1 MYRKQLVYQVAFLI
15 YISYLCLLEER
26 DMKLKSWIYIG
37 VAVLILGMIGTIILQ
52 SSRIDSLKEDL
63 SISIANE
70 KALFADNDSLN
81 NRGRTLQLTVEQLNY
96 INDSIIVKMNEV
108 RKELKIKDKNI
119 KELEYQLF
127 EARKTDTLIFRD
139 TLFRNSELKIDTTL
153 RDKWYSLNLKLEY
166 PSTVIAS
173 PKFISERYVVQ
184 SLKKETIKP
193 PKKCWLGRLFQR
205 KHKIIETVVIEKSPY
220 IINKQEKYIKVI
232 E

>member
-1 MYRKQLVYQVAFLI
+1 
-15 YISYLCLLEER
+15 
-26 DMKLKSWIYIG
+26 MKLKSWIYIG
-37 VAVLILGMIGTIILQ
+37 VAVLILGMISVISLQ

-70 KALFADNDSLN
+70 KALFADNDSLS
-81 NRGRTLQLTVEQLNY
+81 NRGRVLQLTVEQLNY
-96 INDSIIVKMNEV
+96 INDSIIIKMNEV
-108 RKELKIKDKNI
+108 RKELKIKNKNI
-119 KELEYQLF
+119 KELEYQLS

-139 TLFRNSELKIDTTL
+139 TLFRNPEVKIDTTL

-184 SLKKETIKP
+184 SLRKETIKP
-193 PKKCWLGRLFQR
+193 PKKCWLGRLFQK

-220 IINKQEKYIKVI
+220 IINKQEKYIKII

>member
-1 MYRKQLVYQVAFLI
+1 MFYLTSCFFYLYFLPLPI
-15 YISYLCLLEER
+15 GGKN
-26 DMKLKSWIYIG
+26 MKLKSWIYIG
-37 VAVLILGMIGTIILQ
+37 VAVLILGMIGVISLQ

-81 NRGRTLQLTVEQLNY
+81 NKGRTLQLTVEQLNY

-108 RKELKIKDKNI
+108 RKKLKIKDKNI
-119 KELEYQLF
+119 KELEYQLS
-127 EARKTDTLIFRD
+127 EAKKTDTLIFRD
-139 TLFRNSELKIDTTL
+139 TLFRNPELKIDTTL

-184 SLKKETIKP
+184 SLRKETIKP
-193 PKKCWLGRLFQR
+193 PKKCWIGRLFQKR
-205 KHKIIETVVIEKSPY
+205 HKVIETEVIEKSPY
-220 IINKQEKYIKVI
+220 IINKQEKYIKII